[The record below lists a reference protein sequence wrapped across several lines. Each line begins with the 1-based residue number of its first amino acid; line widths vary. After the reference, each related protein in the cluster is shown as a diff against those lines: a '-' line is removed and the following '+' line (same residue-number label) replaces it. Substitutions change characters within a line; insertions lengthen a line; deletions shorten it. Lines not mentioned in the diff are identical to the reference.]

1 MGETTTRKMIGSR
14 TFLFTILAVSCH
26 GLPKITGE
34 VVPEA
39 QTMLLQHTAAFTEM
53 SPTAFISAMA
63 SSGGSETDCR
73 DFATKTTTDIST
85 TVTSTQKMLDDVDT
99 GSSCAAM
106 GQDAVTTAT
115 AAVTAAKAE
124 LETAK
129 TDKATKQSAKVA
141 ACSATFQL
149 AAFNLGSF
157 KNGQLDKACV
167 DISGMVGYTTA
178 DAACTTATTISTAAD
193 QAVVTATTKVTDAE
207 ASLATDVKEASKL
220 KRACLCRVKAAQT
233 EAWTAASTTIA
244 SHAADWK
251 QAHEIVCALD
261 KSTTCTVPACPAVT
275 KPAVAA
281 GVANAPKCKVISQY
295 AVTGAALNSDP
306 TPSSL
311 GVTWIVSG
319 TSNGASFG
327 YGPSLG
333 ATCNAVCATQSG
345 SSCVREGFRAVALQS
360 SCAFQKAAL
369 ASVLP
374 SSQAKNVADGPCE
387 LCGGP
392 KDSSSAYC
400 LPGTKAYSYKHFYS
414 SSWSDAKSYTCQ
426 TRIDGRSWQALCP
439 CEPHSLGQYSTA
451 ARLKAAAWSG

>member
-1 MGETTTRKMIGSR
+1 MGETPTRKMIGSR

-129 TDKATKQSAKVA
+129 TDKATKQSAKEA
-141 ACSATFQL
+141 ACSATFQV
-149 AAFNLGSF
+149 AALNLGSF
-157 KNGQLDKACV
+157 KNNELKKDCL

-207 ASLATDVKEASKL
+207 ASLATNVKEASKL
-220 KRACLCRVKAAQT
+220 KRACLCRVKKAQT
-233 EAWTAASTTIA
+233 AAWTAASTTIA

-275 KPAVAA
+275 QPAVAD
-281 GVANAPKCKVISQY
+281 GVANAQCEPYIQRATSGGCGIGGTSWHQRCVCPPAVAFCKDQCDKDAACVGYVSQPDNYNRGCQY
-295 AVTGAALNSDP
+295 AT
-306 TPSSL
+306 
-311 GVTWIVSG
+311 
-319 TSNGASFG
+319 TS
-327 YGPSLG
+327 
-333 ATCNAVCATQSG
+333 TCNAQCSTYNVGGVGAITSGPGGAT
-345 SSCVREGFRAVALQS
+345 
-360 SCAFQKAAL
+360 
-369 ASVLP
+369 
-374 SSQAKNVADGPCE
+374 
-387 LCGGP
+387 
-392 KDSSSAYC
+392 
-400 LPGTKAYSYKHFYS
+400 YKGCYV
-414 SSWSDAKSYTCQ
+414 KQ
-426 TRIDGRSWQALCP
+426 EI
-439 CEPHSLGQYSTA
+439 
-451 ARLKAAAWSG
+451 

>member
-1 MGETTTRKMIGSR
+1 MGETPTRKMIGSR

-129 TDKATKQSAKVA
+129 TDKATKQSAKEA
-141 ACSATFQL
+141 ACSATFQV
-149 AAFNLGSF
+149 AALNLGSF
-157 KNGQLDKACV
+157 KNNELKKDCL

-207 ASLATDVKEASKL
+207 ASLATNVKEASKL
-220 KRACLCRVKAAQT
+220 KRACLCRVKKAQT
-233 EAWTAASTTIA
+233 AAWTAASTTIA

-261 KSTTCTVPACPAVT
+261 KTTTCTVPACPAVT
-275 KPAVAA
+275 KPAVAV
-281 GVANAPKCKVISQY
+281 GVANAQCEPYIHQETGACGIAGNNFHERCHCGGNFNLAKTLAFCKEKCDSDAACVGYVKYGHNQCQY
-295 AVTGAALNSDP
+295 ATTSTCPSDYNSACSKLNAGNVGEITPGA
-306 TPSSL
+306 
-311 GVTWIVSG
+311 
-319 TSNGASFG
+319 
-327 YGPSLG
+327 G
-333 ATCNAVCATQSG
+333 ATNPNFSG
-345 SSCVREGFRAVALQS
+345 CYVKQ
-360 SCAFQKAAL
+360 
-369 ASVLP
+369 
-374 SSQAKNVADGPCE
+374 
-387 LCGGP
+387 
-392 KDSSSAYC
+392 
-400 LPGTKAYSYKHFYS
+400 
-414 SSWSDAKSYTCQ
+414 
-426 TRIDGRSWQALCP
+426 
-439 CEPHSLGQYSTA
+439 
-451 ARLKAAAWSG
+451 

>member
-1 MGETTTRKMIGSR
+1 MGETPTRKMIGSR

-115 AAVTAAKAE
+115 AAVTTAKTE

-129 TDKATKQSAKVA
+129 TDKATKQSAKEA
-141 ACSATFQL
+141 ACSATFQV

-157 KNGQLDKACV
+157 KNRQISPTCV

-178 DAACTTATTISTAAD
+178 DAACTTATT
-193 QAVVTATTKVTDAE
+193 KVTDAE
-207 ASLATDVKEASKL
+207 ASLATVVAEASKL
-220 KRACLCRVKAAQT
+220 KSACLCRVNTEQKAAW
-233 EAWTAASTTIA
+233 AAASDTTA

-319 TSNGASFG
+319 TSNGASWG

-400 LPGTKAYSYKHFYS
+400 MPGTKAYSYKHFYS
-414 SSWSDAKSYTCQ
+414 SSWSDARSYTCQ
-426 TRIDGRSWQALCP
+426 TRIDGRSLQALCP

>member
-1 MGETTTRKMIGSR
+1 MGETPTRKMIGSR

-39 QTMLLQHTAAFTEM
+39 QTILLQHTAAFTEM

-63 SSGGSETDCR
+63 SSGGSEMDCR

-115 AAVTAAKAE
+115 AAVTTAKAE

-129 TDKATKQSAKVA
+129 TDKATKQSAKV
-141 ACSATFQL
+141 
-149 AAFNLGSF
+149 
-157 KNGQLDKACV
+157 
-167 DISGMVGYTTA
+167 
-178 DAACTTATTISTAAD
+178 
-193 QAVVTATTKVTDAE
+193 TDAE
-207 ASLATDVKEASKL
+207 ASLATVVAEASKL
-220 KRACLCRVKAAQT
+220 KSACLCRVNTEQKAAW
-233 EAWTAASTTIA
+233 AAASDTTA

-275 KPAVAA
+275 NPLVAA

-311 GVTWIVSG
+311 GVTWIVS
-319 TSNGASFG
+319 SSSQGASWG

-333 ATCNAVCATQSG
+333 ASCNAVCATQSG

-374 SSQAKNVADGPCE
+374 SSQAKNVADGSCE

-400 LPGTKAYSYKHFYS
+400 MPGTKPYSYKHFYS
-414 SSWSDAKSYTCQ
+414 SSWSDARSYTCQ
-426 TRIDGRSWQALCP
+426 TRIDDRSLQTLCP

>member
-1 MGETTTRKMIGSR
+1 MGETPTRKMIGSR

-85 TVTSTQKMLDDVDT
+85 TVTSTQKMLADVDT

-106 GQDAVTTAT
+106 GQDAVSTAT
-115 AAVTAAKAE
+115 AAVTAAKTE

-141 ACSATFQL
+141 ACSATFQV

-157 KNGQLDKACV
+157 KNRQLDKACV

-193 QAVVTATTKVTDAE
+193 QAVVTATTKVTNAE
-207 ASLATDVKEASKL
+207 AALAADVKEAAKL
-220 KRACLCRVKAAQT
+220 KRTCLCRVKAAQT
-233 EAWTAASTTIA
+233 AAWTAASTTIA

-261 KSTTCTVPACPAVT
+261 KSTTCTVPTCPAVT
-275 KPAVAA
+275 KPALAA
-281 GVANAPKCKVISQY
+281 GVANAE
-295 AVTGAALNSDP
+295 
-306 TPSSL
+306 
-311 GVTWIVSG
+311 
-319 TSNGASFG
+319 
-327 YGPSLG
+327 
-333 ATCNAVCATQSG
+333 CATWCDARSVPQDSDA
-345 SSCVREGFRAVALQS
+345 CLQS
-360 SCAFQKAAL
+360 SGSFLNSGQRCDQYNEGYASKCVSNKKDYLRCCPVTCKGVGARKGGTGVLTEADCNSLSGPGGGPGGKCAYPNNAQCK
-369 ASVLP
+369 
-374 SSQAKNVADGPCE
+374 
-387 LCGGP
+387 CGG
-392 KDSSSAYC
+392 
-400 LPGTKAYSYKHFYS
+400 HFS
-414 SSWSDAKSYTCQ
+414 P
-426 TRIDGRSWQALCP
+426 CP
-439 CEPHSLGQYSTA
+439 SMKKVNGKWTYA
-451 ARLKAAAWSG
+451 M

>member
-1 MGETTTRKMIGSR
+1 MGETPTRKMIGSR

-106 GQDAVTTAT
+106 GRDAVTTAT
-115 AAVTAAKAE
+115 AAVTTAKTE

-129 TDKATKQSAKVA
+129 TDKATKQSAKEA
-141 ACSATFQL
+141 TCSATFQV

-157 KNGQLDKACV
+157 KNRQLDKACV

-193 QAVVTATTKVTDAE
+193 QAVVTATTKVTNAE
-207 ASLATDVKEASKL
+207 AALAADVKEAAKL
-220 KRACLCRVKAAQT
+220 KSACLCRANTEQKA
-233 EAWTAASTTIA
+233 AWTAASTTIA

-275 KPAVAA
+275 QPTLAA
-281 GVANAPKCKVISQY
+281 GVANAECATWCDERSVPQDSDSCLQSAGSFLNDDQRCDEAAEGYVNKCISNKKDY
-295 AVTGAALNSDP
+295 LRCCPVTCKGVGGGTGVLTEADCN
-306 TPSSL
+306 SL
-311 GVTWIVSG
+311 G
-319 TSNGASFG
+319 
-327 YGPSLG
+327 
-333 ATCNAVCATQSG
+333 
-345 SSCVREGFRAVALQS
+345 
-360 SCAFQKAAL
+360 
-369 ASVLP
+369 
-374 SSQAKNVADGPCE
+374 
-387 LCGGP
+387 
-392 KDSSSAYC
+392 
-400 LPGTKAYSYKHFYS
+400 
-414 SSWSDAKSYTCQ
+414 
-426 TRIDGRSWQALCP
+426 
-439 CEPHSLGQYSTA
+439 
-451 ARLKAAAWSG
+451 